1 MKLLT
6 LLFIAFGYSMTAIAQ
21 PLYNRGCTAEMTLA
35 DKNTQMTLYSHRAV
49 MTYNTNTGILNIRLN
64 LATLTESGVG
74 IQQFSEE
81 ILFPNDSTLLEIQV
95 IISQDE
101 LTKKNDAYDNAR
113 KSIPATI
120 VYKNLNHTVMAEY
133 QFGASMLDPSAPLFL
148 NWDLR
153 YDAMPGEEVYIP
165 GYGFRANS
173 MKLVILDGRVNWVSN

>member
-6 LLFIAFGYSMTAIAQ
+6 LLFMIFGFSMTAIAQ
-21 PLYNRGCTAEMTLA
+21 PLYNKGCTVEMTLA

-49 MTYNTNTGILNIRLN
+49 MTYNTNTGILKIKLN
-64 LATLTESGVG
+64 LATLTESGVRV
-74 IQQFSEE
+74 QQFSEE
-81 ILFPNDSTLLEIQV
+81 TLFPNDSTLLEIQV
-95 IISQDE
+95 VISQDE

-120 VYKNLNHTVMAEY
+120 VYRNLNHTVMAEY
-133 QFGASMLDPSAPLFL
+133 QFGGSMINPSGPLFL

-153 YDAMPGEEVYIP
+153 YDAMDGEEIYVP

-173 MKLVILDGRVNWVSN
+173 MKLVILDGMVNWVND